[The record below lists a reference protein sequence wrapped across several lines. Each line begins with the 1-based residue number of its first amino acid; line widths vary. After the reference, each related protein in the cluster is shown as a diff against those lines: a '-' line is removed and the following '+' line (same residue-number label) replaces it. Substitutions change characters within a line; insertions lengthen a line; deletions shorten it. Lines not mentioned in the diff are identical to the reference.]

1 MRSVHHLANGDITAR
16 LRAIT
21 SPVGDTTCACAHYQF
36 LRFHSLVPC
45 IYAPCK
51 RPRTNQR
58 WNNRS
63 SPLGEIRTKDKPKN
77 SQMPKVLFIK
87 ITVSFT
93 SLIPSLILPTDE
105 REKTERRAKRYRA
118 LAAKN
123 SALFL
128 RLLSKKVVSIPKKV
142 DSHPKKVDSFPEIV
156 YLSVPKKNAP
166 KCNFSCSI
174 QNKFVPLPKQF
185 SSQ

>member
-1 MRSVHHLANGDITAR
+1 MCSVHHLANGDITVR

-36 LRFHSLVPC
+36 LRFPSLVPY
-45 IYAPCK
+45 IYAPCQI
-51 RPRTNQR
+51 PRTNQR

-63 SPLGEIRTKDKPKN
+63 SPLGEIRTKDEPKN
-77 SQMPKVLFIK
+77 PKIEKSTFIK
-87 ITVSFT
+87 ITISFT
-93 SLIPSLILPTDE
+93 SLIPSSISPTDD
-105 REKTERRAKRYRA
+105 RETTERRAKRYRA

-142 DSHPKKVDSFPEIV
+142 DSHPKKVDSFPETI
-156 YLSVPKKNAP
+156 YLSVLNKNRTKKRFLLLNPK
-166 KCNFSCSI
+166 
-174 QNKFVPLPKQF
+174 
-185 SSQ
+185 